1 MKRYKNKLRLF
12 RKSAGF
18 SMIGVLVASTVGA
31 MAILG
36 LSQLSN
42 VVARRALRA
51 QQMFN
56 FILLSEEI
64 KQTFMSGKPPGCAPP
79 DICWN
84 SCTSSLINYSDSTPL
99 AFVIRTPSING
110 VLSDLYWGGQ
120 PSIETKGIKIQ
131 EIKFTPGPLV
141 TPTPLPSTEGSVSI
155 HFSLSDDTRETL
167 TTPPSLNLHIL
178 LDSVVGGQ
186 IKECSLAGASLAGSG
201 PPGIPHGCRKVEL
214 EQSFIGCGGTTD
226 NKDLKGTAFGYKA
239 GYQNHIDGIGNTF
252 FGSKA
257 GMENTKGEE
266 NTFLGYKA
274 GEKTFHNTGTNVP
287 GSFNTFLGYE
297 AGSDNTEGLHNTMIG
312 YKAKSGAIVR
322 DKLNIGNLIE
332 GTVLWTPRD
341 ATKYTPPTPDFP
353 EIILRGQVEV
363 KPPTNPT
370 AWITAIT
377 DPSLS
382 VIGEVWVRKKNI
394 LPTPPTPTPEFQ
406 MSMEGSGTSPEITVT
421 TDELKIQ
428 KVSTPEAGNSIQLAM
443 ADTPSDPKVKLNAD
457 LEVKGPSVPAGF
469 GLSARGG
476 LALQQR
482 DGTSSDI
489 LTTTVTGSGVGQ
501 WNIVSANLEVN
512 GAAGRTSH
520 FSKSLNIEKN
530 LTVDE
535 TGTFTNL
542 IGVKI
547 RTFTETLRIM
557 NSATIDEANL
567 NSGYTIDNASMGA
580 FTIDLLNHNS
590 HTHPHDHPPYPGGPY
605 ARSGHARDPPLPTSI
620 PRCSPCGSSRT
631 LKRNIKPF
639 KDYEQSLED
648 VLNTPLF
655 TYQYKKD
662 KGDHPEKIR
671 MGVISEELPK
681 DLQILDKDKPST
693 PDWLSIYGTLWA
705 GIKALSKRLQ
715 DITEKST
722 ANLTELAQTLK
733 KHFSDTITHFKE
745 ETIIQIED
753 VKKQISNLAE
763 KFQKQKQ
770 QNSQNNQEFAE
781 LKKQFQKT
789 NFILKNSDKEL
800 KALQEELE
808 TARKKLKKLLSRKKK
823 KTVSK
828 LEKKQGRGE
837 SLLKGI

>member
-1 MKRYKNKLRLF
+1 MKRYKNKLRFF
-12 RKSAGF
+12 RNSTGF

-31 MAILG
+31 IAILG

-42 VVARRALRA
+42 VVALRALRA

-84 SCTSSLINYSDSTPL
+84 SCSSSLINYSDSTPL
-99 AFVIRTPSING
+99 AFVIRAPSING

-141 TPTPLPSTEGSVSI
+141 TPTPLPSTEASVSI
-155 HFSLSDDTRETL
+155 HFSLSEDTRETL

-214 EQSFIGCGGTTD
+214 EQSFIGCGDTTD
-226 NKDLKGTAFGYKA
+226 NKDLKGTAFGYKS

-274 GEKTFHNTGTNVP
+274 GEKTFHNTVTNVP

-312 YKAKSGAIVR
+312 YKAKSGATVR

-363 KPPTNPT
+363 KPPTSSA
-370 AWITAIT
+370 AWITAST
-377 DPSLS
+377 DLSLS
-382 VIGEVWVRKKNI
+382 VIGEVWMRKKNI
-394 LPTPPTPTPEFQ
+394 LPTPPTPTPEFKV
-406 MSMEGSGTSPEITVT
+406 SVEGSGTNPEITVT
-421 TDELKIQ
+421 TDKFKIQ
-428 KVSTPEAGNSIQLAM
+428 QVSPPDTGKFVELTIEGTTTPKI
-443 ADTPSDPKVKLNAD
+443 TTNAD
-457 LEVKGPSVPAGF
+457 LEVNPSSSSGY

-476 LALQQR
+476 LKLQDR
-482 DGTSSDI
+482 DTSVSDPLI
-489 LTTTVTGSGVGQ
+489 TTADSSKQ
-501 WNIVSANLEVN
+501 WIIKGNLEVT
-512 GAAGRTSH
+512 GEGTGKTSE
-520 FSKSLNIEKN
+520 FSKSLDIEKN
-530 LTVDE
+530 LTVGE
-535 TGTFTNL
+535 KGTF
-542 IGVKI
+542 VKLLGKKDRIFNEDLTI
-547 RTFTETLRIM
+547 RTKAILDIADLTTG
-557 NSATIDEANL
+557 S
-567 NSGYTIDNASMGA
+567 YTIERAHLPGNWQIDN
-580 FTIDLLNHNS
+580 LNHNS
-590 HTHPHDHPPYPGGPY
+590 HVHPHDHPPYPGGPY
-605 ARSGHARDPPLPTSI
+605 ARPGHARDPPLPASI

-639 KDYEQSLED
+639 KDYEKSLENI
-648 VLNTPLF
+648 LNTPLF

-662 KGDHPEKIR
+662 KGDHPEKVR

-715 DITEKST
+715 DIMEKSK
-722 ANLTELAQTLK
+722 ANVTELAQSLK
-733 KHFSDTITHFKE
+733 KHFSDTISYFKE
-745 ETIIQIED
+745 ETISQITNTKNQLTKLKEKAQKE
-753 VKKQISNLAE
+753 KKQA
-763 KFQKQKQ
+763 K
-770 QNSQNNQEFAE
+770 QNNQEFTE

-789 NFILKNSDKEL
+789 KLILKNSDKEL
-800 KALQEELE
+800 KSLLKELE
-808 TARKKLKKLLSRKKK
+808 TARKKLKKLLSREKK

-837 SLLKGI
+837 GLLKGI